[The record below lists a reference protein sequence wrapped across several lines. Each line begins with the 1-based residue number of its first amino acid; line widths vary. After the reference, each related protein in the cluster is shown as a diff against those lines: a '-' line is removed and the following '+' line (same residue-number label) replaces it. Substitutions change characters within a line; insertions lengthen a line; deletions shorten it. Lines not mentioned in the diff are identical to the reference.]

1 MYVPRSRLRIML
13 VTCMLRLGILTV
25 SFIRAFST
33 PLAHAAGNVYYVDS
47 NNGSD
52 DNTGQS
58 PADTG
63 GEMVLGAALLLSTT
77 RPSQRGIRSISHVGL
92 PGQRAW

>member
-13 VTCMLRLGILTV
+13 VTCMLPVTCMLRLGILTV

-63 GEMVLGAALLLSTT
+63 AALLLSTT